1 MKKTANYRPTLILTA
16 MVLFCASTSISFA
29 GEDEDFLAAARSASC
44 KELSGEYKSGREAE
58 QKLVE
63 EIKKEKNNTV
73 TTNVIGAASMAVVG
87 IGFFTWHDS
96 ENAEQNLAD
105 LRKDIDVIKKVS
117 AEKKCKLPELA
128 TTK

>member
-1 MKKTANYRPTLILTA
+1 MKKPVYYRTPFILAA
-16 MVLFCASTSISFA
+16 MVLFCASTAIA

-44 KELSGEYKSGREAE
+44 KELSDEYKSGREAE

-63 EIKKEKNNTV
+63 AIKKEKSKTV
-73 TTNVIGAASMAVVG
+73 ATNVIGAASMAVVG

-105 LRKDIDVIKKVS
+105 LRKDIDVIKKVV
-117 AEKKCKLPELA
+117 AEKKCKLPEMA
-128 TTK
+128 ISK